1 MARIR
6 AVVAGYP
13 GVFRDVLTYLKERMK
28 DVLSGA
34 QGAIVV
40 RIYGPDFATLRTQA
54 EATAAL
60 FASVPGVVNLKVEPQ
75 IWVPQ
80 VEVRMRSERAALH
93 GVTAAQVRRAVSVL
107 VAGTKVGEVFAA
119 QQQVGVVVWGQPSVR
134 TDLTALR
141 SLLIETP
148 RSGFRFRCASLPTC
162 R

>member
-1 MARIR
+1 
-6 AVVAGYP
+6 
-13 GVFRDVLTYLKERMK
+13 MK

-60 FASVPGVVNLKVEPQ
+60 FASVPGVVDLKVEPQ

-134 TDLTALR
+134 RRATPGRWSSTAAR
-141 SLLIETP
+141 LLAAEAAWPRTERP
-148 RSGFRFRCASLPTC
+148 RSRGSRKPSPRKIPGA
-162 R
+162 